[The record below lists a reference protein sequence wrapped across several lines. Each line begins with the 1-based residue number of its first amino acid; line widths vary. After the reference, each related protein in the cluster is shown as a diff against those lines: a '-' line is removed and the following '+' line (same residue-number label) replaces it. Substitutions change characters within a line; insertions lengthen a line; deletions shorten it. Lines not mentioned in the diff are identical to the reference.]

1 MLASGLLIRWITCLI
16 IKDVLCL
23 KVMLPGLD
31 KDYRRVRAEL
41 YRLAGVNFLTS
52 QRNLSG
58 IRSGSKK

>member
-31 KDYRRVRAEL
+31 KDYRRARAEL
-41 YRLAGVNFLTS
+41 YRPG
-52 QRNLSG
+52 RG
-58 IRSGSKK
+58 